1 MIFLKKFSRRQ
12 EETAFL
18 LAETGGKWYTRRK
31 PEDGGKKMD
40 RIPKPGE
47 FYRHFKN
54 KMYQIVAVAVH
65 SETGERLVI
74 YQALYG
80 DYGIYARPLDNF
92 LSPVDRE
99 KYPNTEQEFRFER
112 TEPGCTEIKSV
123 QEKAVKETTV
133 QEKMPEE
140 GGQEKVLNQN
150 PQKEHAGEQMDA
162 QSRRNCGLAGRGV
175 VSAEKDGGWGFSPIE
190 PVPDQ
195 PNPLLIEFL
204 DAENTEEQLAVL
216 RRMEGCVGKRE
227 LDSICVY
234 LDISTRY
241 GSLEEQTE
249 GIRRYL
255 KLQMHYDASRLRRDK
270 RDDSSC
276 FI

>member
-1 MIFLKKFSRRQ
+1 MQR
-12 EETAFL
+12 
-18 LAETGGKWYTRRK
+18 
-31 PEDGGKKMD
+31 DGGIKMD

-54 KMYQIVAVAVH
+54 KMYQIVAVASH
-65 SETGERLVI
+65 SETGEKLVI

-99 KYPNTEQEFRFER
+99 KYPQAEQKFRFEK
-112 TEPGCTEIKSV
+112 TEPGCGNEAEPEQGTR
-123 QEKAVKETTV
+123 EKTLV
-133 QEKMPEE
+133 
-140 GGQEKVLNQN
+140 
-150 PQKEHAGEQMDA
+150 

-175 VSAEKDGGWGFSPIE
+175 VSAERDGGWGFSPIE

-204 DAENTEEQLAVL
+204 DAESTEEQLAVL

-227 LDSICVY
+227 LDSVCVY

-255 KLQMHYDASRLRRDK
+255 KLQMHYDASRLRRGK

>member
-1 MIFLKKFSRRQ
+1 M
-12 EETAFL
+12 
-18 LAETGGKWYTRRK
+18 
-31 PEDGGKKMD
+31 MD
-40 RIPKPGE
+40 RTPKPGE
-47 FYRHFKN
+47 LYRHFKN
-54 KMYQIVAVAVH
+54 KLYQIVTVATH
-65 SETGERLVI
+65 SETGEKLVI

-99 KYPNTEQEFRFER
+99 KYPQAEQKFRFEK
-112 TEPGCTEIKSV
+112 TEPGCGNEAEPEQGTR
-123 QEKAVKETTV
+123 EKTLV
-133 QEKMPEE
+133 
-140 GGQEKVLNQN
+140 
-150 PQKEHAGEQMDA
+150 

-175 VSAEKDGGWGFSPIE
+175 VSAERDGGWGFSPIE

-204 DAENTEEQLAVL
+204 DAESTEEQLAVL

-227 LDSICVY
+227 LDSVCVY

-255 KLQMHYDASRLRRDK
+255 KLQMHYDASRLRRGK

>member
-1 MIFLKKFSRRQ
+1 
-12 EETAFL
+12 
-18 LAETGGKWYTRRK
+18 
-31 PEDGGKKMD
+31 MD

-54 KMYQIVAVAVH
+54 KMYQIVAVASH
-65 SETGERLVI
+65 SETGEKLVI

-99 KYPNTEQEFRFER
+99 KYPQAEQKFRFEK
-112 TEPGCTEIKSV
+112 TEPGCGNEAEPEQGTR
-123 QEKAVKETTV
+123 ETTLV
-133 QEKMPEE
+133 
-140 GGQEKVLNQN
+140 
-150 PQKEHAGEQMDA
+150 

-175 VSAEKDGGWGFSPIE
+175 VSAERDGGWGFSPIE

-204 DAENTEEQLAVL
+204 DAESTEEQLAVL

-227 LDSICVY
+227 LDSVCVY

-255 KLQMHYDASRLRRDK
+255 KLQMHYDASRLRRGK